1 MKTVSEM
8 KTVPVKTSLRWAGTG
23 ALALGAMLVT
33 AGCGSGAQPPPAAA
47 SAAAAPVAAPAVT
60 GPQTPGEPEDSGS
73 PAAPGGTTT
82 PGGTVG
88 TEDLRRAGEAALKA
102 VPDSTLIS
110 IESEENGRL
119 WEVQVVAAD
128 GTEHELDV
136 EAGTGKVI
144 GKPRV
149 EADDAADKAK
159 HRRRVKEAKIGYLQ
173 AAEKVEAQVPDGRI
187 TELSLTGHNGRT
199 VWEGDV
205 VDSRRTKRFIMID
218 AGDGRILTGG

>member
-8 KTVPVKTSLRWAGTG
+8 KTVSVRTSRRWAGTG
-23 ALALGAMLVT
+23 ALALGAVLAT
-33 AGCGSGAQPPPAAA
+33 TGCGSGAQPPPAAA
-47 SAAAAPVAAPAVT
+47 SAAIAPVAAPATT
-60 GPQTPGEPEDSGS
+60 GPQTTQAPGEPEDSGS
-73 PAAPGGTTT
+73 PAA

-102 VPDSTLIS
+102 VPDSTLSS
-110 IESEENGRL
+110 IESKENGRF

-149 EADDAADKAK
+149 EAEDAGDKAE
-159 HRRRVKEAKIGYLQ
+159 HRRRVEEAKLGYLQ
-173 AAEKVEAQVPDGRI
+173 AAKKIEAQVPGGRI
-187 TELSLTGHNGRT
+187 TELSLDGHNGKT

-205 VDSRRTKRFIMID
+205 VDSSRTKRFIMID
-218 AGDGRILTGG
+218 AGDGKILVGR

>member
-1 MKTVSEM
+1 MKTVS
-8 KTVPVKTSLRWAGTG
+8 VRTSRRWAGTG
-23 ALALGAMLVT
+23 ALALGAMLAT
-33 AGCGSGAQPPPAAA
+33 TGCGGGAQPPPAVAPA
-47 SAAAAPVAAPAVT
+47 GAAPVAAPATT
-60 GPQTPGEPEDSGS
+60 GPQTTQAPGEPEDSGS

-128 GTEHELDV
+128 GTEHKLDV

-149 EADDAADKAK
+149 EAEDAGDKAEHK
-159 HRRRVKEAKIGYLQ
+159 RRVEEAKIGYLQ
-173 AAEKVEAQVPDGRI
+173 AAEKIEAQVPGGRI
-187 TELSLTGHNGRT
+187 TELSLDGHNGKT

-218 AGDGRILTGG
+218 AGDGKILVGR